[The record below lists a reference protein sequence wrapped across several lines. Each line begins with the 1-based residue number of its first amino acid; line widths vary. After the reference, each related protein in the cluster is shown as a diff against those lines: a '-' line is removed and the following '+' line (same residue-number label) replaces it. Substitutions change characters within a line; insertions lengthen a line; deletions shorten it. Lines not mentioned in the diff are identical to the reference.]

1 MGQSRTRRWQRVSRL
16 IAVPLLAAGVVAFVP
31 FGLRGPQPA
40 EAAWTPMSPVRV
52 TFDQPG
58 LHGRTATAR
67 MLAFND
73 FHGNIDPPTGSS
85 GLINGTPA
93 GGVEYLATWVKRLRA
108 QALQQTR
115 EVFTVAAGDLI
126 GASPLVSAAFHEGV
140 TELKRMQFGGCHPTD
155 GCQDGDGFAGA
166 DFTYLAANVT
176 NKSDGLPILAP
187 IEIKLV
193 GGVPVAFVGMT
204 LKGTPTIVNP
214 AGITTVDFRDEV
226 ETANMYARILTF
238 FHIRSLVLV
247 IHEGGIQL
255 VPPPALPD
263 PSSCANFAGAI
274 TPIVAGLRPEYGLVI
289 SAHTHQFYTCAL
301 PNSSGANSVV
311 TSASSFGR
319 LVTDVSVTVDRHT
332 RQFTEIAAH
341 NVIVENGVK
350 LPDGS
355 WAKDAAGNFIRN
367 PDLVDPAAKAIAD
380 KYRTAVAPIA
390 HRVVGSI
397 TADIVQA
404 AQPNGESPLGDV
416 IADAQLAY
424 TKQAAGAQIALMN
437 PGGIRTSLIFANS
450 PAGEA
455 PGEVTFGEC

>member
-126 GASPLVSAAFHEGV
+126 GASPLVSAAFHDEPAIEEMNALGLQLSSVGNHEFDEGV

-176 NKSDGLPILAP
+176 NKSDGIYDQLTDTDRAIYDQLLAAW
-187 IEIKLV
+187 L
-193 GGVPVAFVGMT
+193 
-204 LKGTPTIVNP
+204 
-214 AGITTVDFRDEV
+214 
-226 ETANMYARILTF
+226 
-238 FHIRSLVLV
+238 
-247 IHEGGIQL
+247 
-255 VPPPALPD
+255 
-263 PSSCANFAGAI
+263 
-274 TPIVAGLRPEYGLVI
+274 
-289 SAHTHQFYTCAL
+289 
-301 PNSSGANSVV
+301 
-311 TSASSFGR
+311 
-319 LVTDVSVTVDRHT
+319 
-332 RQFTEIAAH
+332 
-341 NVIVENGVK
+341 
-350 LPDGS
+350 
-355 WAKDAAGNFIRN
+355 
-367 PDLVDPAAKAIAD
+367 
-380 KYRTAVAPIA
+380 
-390 HRVVGSI
+390 HR
-397 TADIVQA
+397 A
-404 AQPNGESPLGDV
+404 
-416 IADAQLAY
+416 
-424 TKQAAGAQIALMN
+424 
-437 PGGIRTSLIFANS
+437 
-450 PAGEA
+450 
-455 PGEVTFGEC
+455 